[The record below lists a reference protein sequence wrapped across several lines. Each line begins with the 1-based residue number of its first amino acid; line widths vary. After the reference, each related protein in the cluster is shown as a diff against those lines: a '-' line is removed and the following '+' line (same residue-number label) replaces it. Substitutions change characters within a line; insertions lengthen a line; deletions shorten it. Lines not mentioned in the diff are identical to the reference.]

1 MSLSPNGFATRLFL
15 RSADRSAMTERLKN
29 KGRIGD
35 FSRNA
40 RVFRERLDRF
50 SWDPSGTPA
59 LTLKI

>member
-40 RVFRERLDRF
+40 RVFRRRLGQF
-50 SWDPSGTPA
+50 S
-59 LTLKI
+59 